1 MINGGLSQG
10 EVCKYMKFRADK
22 NTELELQKCPHLLV
36 GGCTGSGKSYLM
48 KNMLCDILRDDE
60 DARIFVVD
68 PKCVDYQFLQTR
80 NTTLDGQ
87 GLLPEFLFEGLSKEE
102 NMEIKQK
109 WLMKGVSLMTRDQI
123 ESGFVERLLGWVIDR
138 MNARYRSMMERGL
151 VLWDGYPII
160 VMIDELADLI
170 YWDRDKERDKEHRG
184 RIERLLVKIATLGR
198 AAKVHLI
205 LGTQRPDATVL
216 SGQLRANIPTRICLK
231 VNNDTERRI
240 ILGVGKKEVGGDERV
255 LYYNGEYKGLIRDLK

>member
-1 MINGGLSQG
+1 
-10 EVCKYMKFRADK
+10 MKFRADK
-22 NTELELQKCPHLLV
+22 NNWLELQKCPHVLI

-48 KNMLCDILRDDE
+48 KNILCDILRDKE
-60 DARIFVVD
+60 DARVFVVD
-68 PKCVDYQFLQTR
+68 PKCVDYQFLQGDKFYWDG
-80 NTTLDGQ
+80 LDDKGNWEVKK
-87 GLLPEFLFEGLSKEE
+87 G
-102 NMEIKQK
+102 
-109 WLMKGVSLMTRDQI
+109 WLRKGVVLMTREMI
-123 ESGFVERLLGWVIDR
+123 ENNFVEAMLNECVRI
-138 MNARYRSMMERGL
+138 MNTRYRDMMDRGL

-160 VMIDELADLI
+160 VVIDELADLI
-170 YWDRDKERDKEHRG
+170 FFDRDKARDKDERG

-240 ILGVGKKEVGGDERV
+240 ILGVGRKDVGGDERV
-255 LYYNGEYKGLIRDLK
+255 LYYDGEYKGLIRDLK